1 MPTAKSYQNLE
12 VLGEPYELNG
22 KMYVKVQAKSG
33 AKQVRWYTD
42 REYAKMY
49 PEDKSVLT
57 LLEEDKKKSPYW
69 RSQKDVLGFEEGFI
83 WIFKGDTYQHADWF
97 RSKGYYFVFR
107 KWFGWTLGSTKE
119 MPEDLPADLTPVKL
133 PWELVGKNDEVLKS
147 DAEVEQA
154 VQSLLI
160 DPTNSEYQGEVGERI
175 VRTLT
180 VKKRVVVE
188 GGYGLSNIHIFVDAD
203 ENEYVWITSAKAL
216 TEGETYEIR
225 GTVKEHKLYKAS
237 KQTVLT
243 RCTVL

>member
-1 MPTAKSYQNLE
+1 MAVAKSYQALTQI
-12 VLGEPYELNG
+12 GEPYELNG

-57 LLEEDKKKSPYW
+57 SFGEDKKKSPYW

-83 WIFKGDTYQHADWF
+83 WIFKGDTYAHIDWF
-97 RSKGYYFVFR
+97 RSKGYYFAYR

-119 MPEDLPADLTPVKL
+119 IPEDLPADLIPVKL
-133 PWELVGKNDEVLKS
+133 PWELVGKDDEVLKS
-147 DAEVEQA
+147 DSEVEK
-154 VQSLLI
+154 VVNSLLI
-160 DPTNSEYQGEVGERI
+160 EPTKSEYQGAVGERI
-175 VRTLT
+175 EVEVTIT
-180 VKKRVVVE
+180 KRAVVE
-188 GGYGLSNIHIFVDAD
+188 GSFGLTNIHIMTDAN
-203 ENEYVWITSAKAL
+203 ENEYVWATSARTL
-216 TEGETYEIR
+216 TEGETYRLR
-225 GTVKEHKLYKAS
+225 GTIKEHKLYKAS

>member
-1 MPTAKSYQNLE
+1 MPTAKSYQSLE
-12 VLGEPYELNG
+12 ILGEPYELNG

-57 LLEEDKKKSPYW
+57 VLEDDKKKSPYW

-83 WIFKGDTYQHADWF
+83 WIFKGDTYAHVDWF
-97 RSKGYYFVFR
+97 RSKGYYFAYR

-133 PWELVGKNDEVLKS
+133 PWELVGKDDEVLKS
-147 DAEVEQA
+147 DAEVEKA
-154 VQSLLI
+154 VNSLLLE
-160 DPTNSEYQGEVGERI
+160 PTKSEYQGSVGDRVELE
-175 VRTLT
+175 LT
-180 VKKRVVVE
+180 ITKRVVVE
-188 GGYGLSNIHIFVDAD
+188 GAYGLSNIHIMMDAD
-203 ENEYVWITSAKAL
+203 ENEYVWATSARAL
-216 TEGETYEIR
+216 TEGETYKLR
-225 GTVKEHKLYKAS
+225 GTIKEHKLYKAS

>member
-12 VLGEPYELNG
+12 ILGEPYELNG

-49 PEDKSVLT
+49 PEDKNVLT
-57 LLEEDKKKSPYW
+57 VLEDDKKKSPYW

-83 WIFKGDTYQHADWF
+83 WIFKGDTYAHVDWF
-97 RSKGYYFVFR
+97 RSKGYYFAYR

-133 PWELVGKNDEVLKS
+133 PWELVGKDDEVLKS
-147 DAEVEQA
+147 DAEVEKA
-154 VQSLLI
+154 VNSLLLE
-160 DPTNSEYQGEVGERI
+160 PTKSEYQGSVGDRVELE
-175 VRTLT
+175 LT
-180 VKKRVVVE
+180 ITKRVVVE
-188 GGYGLSNIHIFVDAD
+188 GAYGLSNIHIMMDAD
-203 ENEYVWITSAKAL
+203 QNEYVWATSARAL
-216 TEGETYEIR
+216 TEGETYKLR
-225 GTVKEHKLYKAS
+225 GTIKEHKLYKAS

>member
-1 MPTAKSYQNLE
+1 MPTAKSYQSLE
-12 VLGEPYELNG
+12 ILGEPYELNG

-57 LLEEDKKKSPYW
+57 SFGEDKKKSPYW

-83 WIFKGDTYQHADWF
+83 WIFKGDTYAHVDWF
-97 RSKGYYFVFR
+97 RSKGYYFAYR

-133 PWELVGKNDEVLKS
+133 PWELVGKDDEVLKS
-147 DAEVEQA
+147 DAEVEKA

-175 VRTLT
+175 IRTLT
-180 VKKRVVVE
+180 VKKPYR
-188 GGYGLSNIHIFVDAD
+188 
-203 ENEYVWITSAKAL
+203 
-216 TEGETYEIR
+216 
-225 GTVKEHKLYKAS
+225 
-237 KQTVLT
+237 
-243 RCTVL
+243 